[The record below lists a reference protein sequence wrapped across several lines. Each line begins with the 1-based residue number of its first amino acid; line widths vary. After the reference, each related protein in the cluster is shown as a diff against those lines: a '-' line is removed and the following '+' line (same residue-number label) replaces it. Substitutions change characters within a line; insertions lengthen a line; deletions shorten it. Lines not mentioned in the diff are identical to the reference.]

1 MKYTKT
7 MKLSILEGAL
17 YTLAFNATQGFVFS
31 TLALYF
37 QLKPVTLSILA
48 ALPATSQLFQFFA
61 PTLYRFQGS
70 RKKLITTTAYIGR
83 SAFLILLFALVF
95 DIKSELFVAIPMVVF
110 NFVNSF
116 TGALWI
122 ASMRS
127 IVSEDIRGKYFGF
140 RNTIASVAGTLSF
153 LLNSLILKFV
163 PQRAGLIIIY
173 AISSSFFLLTAYLLA
188 KHDIPESSVKDYSIL
203 LPLESIKN
211 VEFRKM
217 LIFAFFWNFAIQ
229 FAGPFF
235 SYFEVAYL
243 KIDYAI
249 LGILSVV
256 NSILASLF
264 YLFFGKISTYF
275 GNKNTL
281 RFGLGIVL
289 AIPLLYSLMT
299 PRNYLYLL
307 IIDIIVAAFGWTAIN
322 LSYFNLL
329 LQIAREPAE
338 FYVSTHALVAG
349 IASLIASYLGG
360 LTAGALKD
368 IRFVFDSL
376 EISGYNILFFM
387 ALILRIA
394 VYILF
399 IKLDFGNYTRK
410 MTFREMGYRL
420 LTRNFNERGI

>member
-1 MKYTKT
+1 
-7 MKLSILEGAL
+7 MKLSILEGAI

-37 QLKPVTLSILA
+37 QLSPVTLSILA

-61 PTLYRFQGS
+61 PTLYRFNGS

-95 DIKSELFVAIPMVVF
+95 DIKQELFVAIPIIVF

-116 TGALWI
+116 TGALWT

-127 IVSEDIRGKYFGF
+127 IISEDLRGKYFGF
-140 RNTIASVAGTLSF
+140 RNTMASVAGTLSF
-153 LLNSLILKFV
+153 LINSFILKFA
-163 PQRAGLIIIY
+163 PQRIGLIIIY
-173 AISSSFFLLTAYLLA
+173 TLSSSFFLLTAYLLA
-188 KHDIPESSVKDYSIL
+188 KHEIPESSVKDYSLL
-203 LPLESIKN
+203 LPLESLKN
-211 VEFRKM
+211 SEFKKM

-249 LGILSVV
+249 LGVLSVV

-264 YLFFGKISTYF
+264 YILFGKISTHF

-281 RFGLGIVL
+281 RFGLSIVL
-289 AIPLLYSLMT
+289 CIPFLYSMMNQQ
-299 PRNYLYLL
+299 NYLYLL
-307 IIDIIVAAFGWTAIN
+307 MIDIVIAAFGWTAIN

-329 LQIAREPAE
+329 LQVAREPAE

-360 LTAGALKD
+360 LTADALKD
-368 IRFVFDSL
+368 IQISIGNL
-376 EISGYNILFFM
+376 EIISGYNFLFFI
-387 ALILRIA
+387 ALLLRIS

-410 MTFREMGYRL
+410 MTFREMSYRL
-420 LTRNFNERGI
+420 LTRNFGERGL